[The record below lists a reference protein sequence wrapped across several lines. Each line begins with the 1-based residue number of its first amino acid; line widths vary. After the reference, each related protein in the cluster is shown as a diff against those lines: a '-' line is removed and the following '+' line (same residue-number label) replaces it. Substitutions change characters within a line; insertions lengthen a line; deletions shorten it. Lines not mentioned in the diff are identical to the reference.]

1 MIEGIDISHSQTM
14 TPSLAG
20 RAFVI
25 CRATYGAHADN
36 RYFHHAKNVRAAEKV
51 LGAYHF
57 ARPPITTGDTV
68 GEQVAAFLLMAKEA
82 DLLALDVEE
91 DKFKDNHGVVHTNGT
106 MKRADVRAF
115 ISAVHARGR
124 RIGLYMSESPFRDL
138 GQDFDWV
145 ANWTREPTRHWDI
158 WQYEGGGTDHVD
170 NNRFRGSASQLRALG
185 TGLLPET
192 STEDNV
198 STLITVLPWGGRF
211 TVPGGATIT
220 GFKLDG
226 PGGDTGTRKEFTAP
240 ADGSSAD
247 YDATMVTSATT
258 GNPFIRVS
266 TGALAGFYVTVAAV
280 VEMPNPAPEPDCPP
294 CP

>member
-1 MIEGIDISHSQTM
+1 MIEGIDISHWQTT
-14 TPSLAG
+14 TPSLADLG
-20 RAFVI
+20 FVI
-25 CRATYGAHADN
+25 CRATYGAGSDG
-36 RYFHHAKNVRAAEKV
+36 RYFHHAKKVRAAKKV

-91 DKFKDNHGVVHTNGT
+91 DKWTDKHGVKHTNGT
-106 MKRADVRAF
+106 MKRADARAF

-124 RIGLYMSESPFRDL
+124 RIGLYMSESRFGDL

-145 ANWTREPTRHWDI
+145 ANWGRKPTRHWDI
-158 WQYEGGGTDHVD
+158 WQYNGKGTDKVD
-170 NNRFRGSASQLRALG
+170 NDRFRGSASQLRALG
-185 TGLLPET
+185 TGPLPDT
-192 STEDNV
+192 STEDIV
-198 STLITVLPWGGRF
+198 STVITVLPWGGHF
-211 TVPGGATIT
+211 SIPGGTTIT
-220 GFKLDG
+220 GFKLDA
-226 PGGDTGTRKEFTAP
+226 PGGETGTRKEFTAP

-266 TGALAGFYVTVAAV
+266 NGALAGFYVTVAAV
-280 VEMPNPAPEPDCPP
+280 VEVPNPAPDPDCPP

>member
-1 MIEGIDISHSQTM
+1 MIEGIDISRHQAR
-14 TPSLAG
+14 TPRLVG
-20 RAFVI
+20 PAFVI
-25 CRATYGAHADN
+25 CRATYGAHSDD
-36 RYFHHAKNVRAAEKV
+36 RYFHHAKKVRAANRV

-57 ARPPITTGDTV
+57 ARPITTGDTV

-91 DKFKDNHGVVHTNGT
+91 DKFTDKKGVRRTNGT
-106 MKRADVRAF
+106 MKLADARAF

-124 RIGLYMSESPFRDL
+124 RIGLYMSESRFRDL

-158 WQYEGGGTDHVD
+158 WQHRGKPLDLDRFDGTV
-170 NNRFRGSASQLRALG
+170 AELRALG
-185 TGLLPET
+185 INLSDT
-192 STEDNV
+192 STEDTV
-198 STLITVLPWGGRF
+198 TTVITVLPWGGRF

-220 GFKLDG
+220 GFKLDA
-226 PGGDTGTRKEFTAP
+226 PGDHVGTRKEFTAP
-240 ADGSSAD
+240 AGGSSAD

-266 TGALAGFYVTVAAV
+266 TGALAGFYLTGGAV
-280 VEMPNPAPEPDCPP
+280 VEVPNPAPEPDCPP